1 MALGKIFDL
10 VFRVKGTDK
19 AKREVGQVDDKIS
32 GLGSTAASAARL
44 IGPAVFGGALIGI
57 GTNAVR
63 TAAQFESLR
72 VRLNALTGS
81 VDKGGQL
88 FDKFNTIAATTPFQL
103 DRVVE
108 AGASLEAFGADS
120 EKTLK
125 GVTDLA
131 AFMGVDVV
139 DAAAAFGR
147 AFAGGAGAADVL
159 RDRGVLTLIKL
170 KTGVDDLTKL
180 SLPEFRAALQE
191 SIENPSFG
199 IAGATD
205 LLSQTFDGAYSNMQ
219 DSVAQLANAFGQRLL
234 PSSKDVVLSIKE
246 TADSLRSFIEVPAS
260 EKTREQ
266 SQEFNFLIEMLKD
279 VNIQQTTRKRIIE
292 DLNKNFP
299 KLIGNTDLQTASI
312 EDLVDMQKQSNVE
325 FEKQIKLQVA
335 NEILQENLKEL
346 ANAQKELFELEVALA
361 KEKEKTNQID
371 FSMIDS
377 SVALEARVT
386 AQKNKIKELHEEYNK
401 LNERLLEQGLVLNET
416 NDGQV
421 KAVEQAGF
429 LSQTFGELKPKLIS
443 QEDAENLFIFQGELE
458 EAGVKAEESGQKI
471 KESSAAIAEQ
481 INLSNAL
488 ASSLQTAFD
497 PDLGAGEAFKGF
509 ILQLMSA
516 LQGVILSS
524 KAVSE
529 ALTFTFVP
537 GIGIG
542 AAVAALAALEA
553 AKAGV
558 RSIKFAQYGMDEMVS
573 QPTLIVAGE
582 AGPERVQVTPS
593 ERPAAQQQ
601 GALTINFNGP
611 VTSSEF
617 VRDTIIPEIEKVQR
631 LGLA

>member
-266 SQEFNFLIEMLKD
+266 STEFNTLIEVLKD
-279 VNIQQTTRKRIIE
+279 VNVEETTRKRIIE

-299 KLIGNTDLQTASI
+299 KLIGNIDLQSAST
-312 EDLVDMQKQSNVE
+312 EDLVSLQRQSNE
-325 FEKQIKLQVA
+325 QFEKQIRLQVA
-335 NEILQENLKEL
+335 NEILADQLKEIAQAEKELIELRLSSANSFEILRQGSGKNVQENDRLNQKIEE
-346 ANAQKELFELEVALA
+346 QKEKLESLRDVY
-361 KEKEKTNQID
+361 K
-371 FSMIDS
+371 
-377 SVALEARVT
+377 
-386 AQKNKIKELHEEYNK
+386 
-401 LNERLLEQGLVLNET
+401 ET
-416 NDGQV
+416 NGQLLQQGILV
-421 KAVEQAGF
+421 TENNEGQTIAIEQTGA
-429 LSQTFGELKPKLIS
+429 LSKTFEELKPRLIS
-443 QEDAENLFIFQGELE
+443 QEDAENLFVFQGELE
-458 EAGVKAEESGQKI
+458 QAGIKAEESSQKI
-471 KESSAAIAEQ
+471 KGSSAAIAEQ

-542 AAVAALAALEA
+542 VAVAALAALEA

>member
-266 SQEFNFLIEMLKD
+266 STEFNTLIEVLKD
-279 VNIQQTTRKRIIE
+279 VNVEETTRKRIIE

-299 KLIGNTDLQTASI
+299 KLIGNIDLQSAST
-312 EDLVDMQKQSNVE
+312 EDLVSLQRQSNE
-325 FEKQIKLQVA
+325 QFEKQIRLQVA
-335 NEILQENLKEL
+335 NEILADQLKEIAQAEKELIELRLSSANSFEILRQGSGKNVQENDRLNQKIEE
-346 ANAQKELFELEVALA
+346 QKEKLESLRDVY
-361 KEKEKTNQID
+361 K
-371 FSMIDS
+371 
-377 SVALEARVT
+377 
-386 AQKNKIKELHEEYNK
+386 
-401 LNERLLEQGLVLNET
+401 ET
-416 NDGQV
+416 NGQLLQQGILV
-421 KAVEQAGF
+421 TENNEGQTIAIEQTGA
-429 LSQTFGELKPKLIS
+429 LSKTFEELKPRLIS
-443 QEDAENLFIFQGELE
+443 EEDAENLFVFQGELE
-458 EAGVKAEESGQKI
+458 QAGIKAEESSQKI
-471 KESSAAIAEQ
+471 KGSSAAIAEQ

-542 AAVAALAALEA
+542 VAVAALAALEA

>member
-32 GLGSTAASAARL
+32 GLGSTAANAARL

-266 SQEFNFLIEMLKD
+266 STEFNTLIEVLKD
-279 VNIQQTTRKRIIE
+279 VNVEETTRKRIIE

-299 KLIGNTDLQTASI
+299 KLIGNIDLQSAST
-312 EDLVDMQKQSNVE
+312 EDLVSLQRQSNE
-325 FEKQIKLQVA
+325 QFEKQIRLQVA
-335 NEILQENLKEL
+335 NEILADQLKEIAQAEKELIELRLSSANSFEILRQGSGKNVQENDRLNQKIEE
-346 ANAQKELFELEVALA
+346 QKEKLESLRDVY
-361 KEKEKTNQID
+361 K
-371 FSMIDS
+371 
-377 SVALEARVT
+377 
-386 AQKNKIKELHEEYNK
+386 
-401 LNERLLEQGLVLNET
+401 ET
-416 NDGQV
+416 NGQLLQQGILV
-421 KAVEQAGF
+421 TENNEGQTIAIEQTGT
-429 LSQTFGELKPKLIS
+429 LSKTFEELKPRLIS

-458 EAGVKAEESGQKI
+458 QAGIKAEESSEKI
-471 KESSAAIAEQ
+471 KGSSAAIAEQ

>member
-266 SQEFNFLIEMLKD
+266 STEFNTLIEVLKD
-279 VNIQQTTRKRIIE
+279 VNVEETTRKRIIE

-299 KLIGNTDLQTASI
+299 KLIGNIDLQSAST
-312 EDLVDMQKQSNVE
+312 EDLVSLQRQSNE
-325 FEKQIKLQVA
+325 QFEKQIRLQVA
-335 NEILQENLKEL
+335 NEILADQLKEIAQAEKELIELRLSSANSFEILRQGSGKNVQENDRLNQKIEE
-346 ANAQKELFELEVALA
+346 QKEKLESLRDVY
-361 KEKEKTNQID
+361 K
-371 FSMIDS
+371 
-377 SVALEARVT
+377 
-386 AQKNKIKELHEEYNK
+386 
-401 LNERLLEQGLVLNET
+401 ET
-416 NDGQV
+416 NGQLLQQGILV
-421 KAVEQAGF
+421 TENNEGQTIAIEQTGA
-429 LSQTFGELKPKLIS
+429 LSKTFEELKPRLIS
-443 QEDAENLFIFQGELE
+443 QEDAENLFVFQGELE
-458 EAGVKAEESGQKI
+458 QAGIKAEESSQKI
-471 KESSAAIAEQ
+471 KGSSAAIAEQ

-601 GALTINFNGP
+601 GPLTINFNGP

>member
-246 TADSLRSFIEVPAS
+246 TADSLRSFIEVPTS

-266 SQEFNFLIEMLKD
+266 STEFNTLIEVLKD
-279 VNIQQTTRKRIIE
+279 VNVEETTRKRIIE

-299 KLIGNTDLQTASI
+299 KLIGNIDLQSAST
-312 EDLVDMQKQSNVE
+312 EDLVSLQRQSNE
-325 FEKQIKLQVA
+325 QFEKQIRLQVA
-335 NEILQENLKEL
+335 NEILADQLKEIAQAEKELIELRLSSANSFEILRQGSGKNVQENDRLNQKIEE
-346 ANAQKELFELEVALA
+346 QKEKLESLRDVY
-361 KEKEKTNQID
+361 K
-371 FSMIDS
+371 
-377 SVALEARVT
+377 
-386 AQKNKIKELHEEYNK
+386 
-401 LNERLLEQGLVLNET
+401 ET
-416 NDGQV
+416 NGQLLQQGILV
-421 KAVEQAGF
+421 TENNEGQTIAIEQTGA
-429 LSQTFGELKPKLIS
+429 LSKTFEELKPRLIS
-443 QEDAENLFIFQGELE
+443 EEDAENLFVFQGELE
-458 EAGVKAEESGQKI
+458 QAGIKAEESSQKI
-471 KESSAAIAEQ
+471 KGSSAAIAEQ

-542 AAVAALAALEA
+542 VAVAALAALEA